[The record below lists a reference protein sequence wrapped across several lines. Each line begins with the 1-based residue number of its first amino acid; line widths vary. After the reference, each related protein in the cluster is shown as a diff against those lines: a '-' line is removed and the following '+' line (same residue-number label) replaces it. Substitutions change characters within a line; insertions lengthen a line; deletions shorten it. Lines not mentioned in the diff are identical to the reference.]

1 MIADMKISLY
11 FESTMGLFLG
21 KKAYQCAG
29 EEANE
34 KARNKRLNAVAKVML
49 KRVDTIDSTTRL
61 KRKLLIGAEDF
72 FEATKEKDIS
82 TKKLL
87 YILLRFCGSL
97 LGFEYNGRISAITH
111 SLFYWQNKNQY
122 ITSNI
127 IEGKDVMQE
136 YKDKKYIFNIRKK
149 IVKNLKAE
157 GLTYY
162 KIALIFNTTEYQV
175 KKMINEI

>member
-1 MIADMKISLY
+1 MNISLY
-11 FESTMGLFLG
+11 YESVMGLFLG
-21 KKAYQCAG
+21 KRAHQCAG

-34 KARNKRLNAVAKVML
+34 KARNKRLNAVAKLIL
-49 KRVDTIDSTTRL
+49 KRVDAMDSTTRL
-61 KRKLLIGAEDF
+61 KSKLLIGAEDF
-72 FEATKEKDIS
+72 FEATKGRNIS
-82 TKKLL
+82 TKNLL
-87 YILLRFCGSL
+87 YTLLWFCGSL
-97 LGFEYNGRISAITH
+97 LGFESNGRISAITH

-136 YKDKKYIFNIRKK
+136 YNDKKYIFNIRKK

-162 KIALIFNTTEYQV
+162 KIALIFNTTEYLV

>member
-1 MIADMKISLY
+1 MNISLY
-11 FESTMGLFLG
+11 YEHVMGLFLG
-21 KKAYQCAG
+21 KKAHHQCAG

-34 KARNKRLNAVAKVML
+34 KARNKRLNAVAKVIL
-49 KRVDTIDSTTRL
+49 KRVDKIDSTTRL
-61 KRKLLIGAEDF
+61 KRKLLIGAEEF

-87 YILLRFCGSL
+87 YVLLWFCGSL
-97 LGFEYNGRISAITH
+97 LGFEYNGRVSAITH
-111 SLFYWQNKNQY
+111 SLFYWQSKNQN

-127 IEGKDVMQE
+127 IVGKDVMQE
-136 YKDKKYIFNIRKK
+136 YKDKKYIFDMRKK

-157 GLTYY
+157 GLTYF
-162 KIALIFNTTEYQV
+162 KIAMIFNIKEYQV

>member
-72 FEATKEKDIS
+72 FEATKGKDIS
-82 TKKLL
+82 TKNLL
-87 YILLRFCGSL
+87 YVLLWFCGSL
-97 LGFEYNGRISAITH
+97 LGFESNGRVNAITH

-127 IEGKDVMQE
+127 IEGKDDMQE

>member
-1 MIADMKISLY
+1 MNISLY
-11 FESTMGLFLG
+11 YEGVMGLFLG
-21 KKAYQCAG
+21 KKAHHKCAG

-34 KARNKRLNAVAKVML
+34 KARNKRLNAVARIIL
-49 KRVDTIDSTTRL
+49 KRVDKIDSTTRL
-61 KRKLLIGAEDF
+61 KRKLLMGAEDL
-72 FEATKEKDIS
+72 FEATKKKNIS

-87 YILLRFCGSL
+87 YVLLWFCGSL
-97 LGFEYNGRISAITH
+97 LGFEYNGRVSAITH

-127 IEGKDVMQE
+127 IEGKDDMQE

-149 IVKNLKAE
+149 IVKNLKTE

>member
-1 MIADMKISLY
+1 MKISLY
-11 FESTMGLFLG
+11 YEGVMGLFLG
-21 KKAYQCAG
+21 KKAHHKCAG

-34 KARNKRLNAVAKVML
+34 KARNKRLNAVAKIIL
-49 KRVDTIDSTTRL
+49 KRVDKIDSTTRL
-61 KRKLLIGAEDF
+61 KRKLLMGAEDF
-72 FEATKEKDIS
+72 FEATKEKNIS

-87 YILLRFCGSL
+87 YVLLWFCGSL
-97 LGFEYNGRISAITH
+97 LGFEYNGRVSAITH

-127 IEGKDVMQE
+127 IEGKDDMQE

>member
-1 MIADMKISLY
+1 MNISLY
-11 FESTMGLFLG
+11 YEGVMGLFLG
-21 KKAYQCAG
+21 KKAHHKCAG

-34 KARNKRLNAVAKVML
+34 KARNKRLNAVARIIL
-49 KRVDTIDSTTRL
+49 KRVDKIDSTTRL

-72 FEATKEKDIS
+72 FEATKEKNIS

-87 YILLRFCGSL
+87 YVLLWFCGSL
-97 LGFEYNGRISAITH
+97 LGFEYNGRVSAITH

-127 IEGKDVMQE
+127 IEGKDDMQE

-175 KKMINEI
+175 KKIINEI